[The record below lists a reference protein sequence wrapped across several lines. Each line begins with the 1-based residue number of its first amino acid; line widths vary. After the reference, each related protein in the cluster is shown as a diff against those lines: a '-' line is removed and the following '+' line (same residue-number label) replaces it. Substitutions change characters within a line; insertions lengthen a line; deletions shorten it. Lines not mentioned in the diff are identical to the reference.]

1 MGGLLSI
8 LLHPMN
14 PSPWSFR
21 PWQVVPVPQF
31 FQVRSAFAVGFLAFH
46 FSLAPEQF
54 RQRDI
59 RQQFATV
66 HDATAIIA
74 QVADVAEA
82 HQPANVR
89 LSESDAALEMRGL
102 QNPPWLAEPVHVVPI
117 ALPAAV
123 VAAVS

>member
-8 LLHPMN
+8 LHPMN

-21 PWQVVPVPQF
+21 PWQVVSVPQF
-31 FQVRSAFAVGFLAFH
+31 LQVLAAGSVGYWSFDFT
-46 FSLAPEQF
+46 LAPQQF
-54 RQRDI
+54 RQRDV

-82 HQPANVR
+82 HQPVNVR
-89 LSESDAALEMRGL
+89 LTESDAALEMRGL
-102 QNPPWLAEPVHVVPI
+102 QNPPWLPEPVHVVPI